1 MPQKNSSSDEASN
14 LTTNL
19 QEIEARI
26 KQRLED
32 AISQIQI
39 QAILQTNDLISS
51 TIRYH
56 GKRGEGGSVYLKMT
70 LYTYQPNAMMRP
82 DLDSDSIK
90 PIAKDTLETIQEI

>member
-1 MPQKNSSSDEASN
+1 MPQKNSESNEASN
-14 LTTNL
+14 LTNL

-39 QAILQTNDLISS
+39 WAILQANDLISS
-51 TIRYH
+51 TIRQH
-56 GKRGEGGSVYLKMT
+56 GQGGDGGGVYLKMT
-70 LYTYQPNAMMRP
+70 LYTYQPNAMGIP

-90 PIAKDTLETIQEI
+90 PTAKDTLETIQEI